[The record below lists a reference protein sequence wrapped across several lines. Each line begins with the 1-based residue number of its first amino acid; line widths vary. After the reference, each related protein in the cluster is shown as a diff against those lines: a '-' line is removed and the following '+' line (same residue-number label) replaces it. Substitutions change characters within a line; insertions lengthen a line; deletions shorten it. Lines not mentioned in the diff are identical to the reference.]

1 MDAATTRTWGAA
13 HVRWFIVGAA
23 CSIVGCGDSGHSSAP
38 LPEPP
43 EVRLTTRETETF
55 SGLPITLDW
64 SSSDATSCTAYGAWS
79 GSKQLSGTE
88 SLHPPLPSNLFGLT
102 CVGPGGTALA
112 QVVVSVAIP
121 RYRANSLAPMEV
133 GEAINNA
140 GDVVG
145 RWCGSYSHALGF
157 IDNRFVPIAGTPPY
171 EPPSCDIQPPFIFVS
186 RAYAINHQR
195 TVLGVSGQWNALQKY
210 SYVWQ
215 YGGGPAPSIP
225 PGEYYFNDIN
235 DFGEIVGSQPMVRPA
250 VLIRQGERID
260 LTGACH
266 AASINN
272 FGHITG
278 SAWDAAGRCSHL
290 LFYADGVAQDLGQFA
305 GASTT
310 WGTAI
315 NIDDTIVGYAES
327 ASGVRAFRYAA
338 AQGYTDLGSLGGSHT
353 WAFDISGAGQ
363 IVGSST
369 LPGQGAYDPTRAI
382 LFSEGRLVDL
392 NDYVDDAGALFS
404 PLSGATA
411 INDAGS
417 IVANAC
423 RPQPY
428 NDCIAY
434 RLTPIYSR

>member
-1 MDAATTRTWGAA
+1 
-13 HVRWFIVGAA
+13 V
-23 CSIVGCGDSGHSSAP
+23 
-38 LPEPP
+38 
-43 EVRLTTRETETF
+43 VRLATSEADTF
-55 SGLPITLDW
+55 SGLPITLTW

-79 GSKQLSGTE
+79 GSKPLSGTE
-88 SLHPPLPSNLFGLT
+88 SLHPPLPSNLFGLS
-102 CVGPGGTALA
+102 CPGPSGTALA

-121 RYRANSLAPMEV
+121 RYRANSLSPMEV
-133 GEAINNA
+133 GAAINIQ

-145 RWCGSYSHALGF
+145 HCGRPWSSAVGF
-157 IDNRFVPIAGTPPY
+157 IDNRYVPIAGTPPY
-171 EPPSCDIQPPFIFVS
+171 EPPSCAPLPLTVFG
-186 RAYAINHQR
+186 ATAINSQR
-195 TVLGVSGQWNALQKY
+195 TVLFAGGVWNALQKY
-210 SYVWQ
+210 GFVWQ

-225 PGEYYFNDIN
+225 PGQYYFNDIN
-235 DFGEIVGSQPMVRPA
+235 DSGEIVGSQPMARPA
-250 VLIRQGERID
+250 VLIRQGERIE
-260 LTGACH
+260 LIGACH

-272 FGHITG
+272 LGHVTG
-278 SAWDAAGRCSHL
+278 NAPDATGRCSHL

-310 WGTAI
+310 RGTAI
-315 NIDDTIVGYAES
+315 NSADTIVGYAES
-327 ASGVRAFRYAA
+327 SSGVRAFHYTA

-392 NDYVDDAGALFS
+392 NDYVDDVWALFS
-404 PLSGATA
+404 PLSSATA
-411 INDAGS
+411 INDAGW

-434 RLTPIYSR
+434 RLTPILSR

>member
-1 MDAATTRTWGAA
+1 MDAATTRASGTMGVLWCTALAA
-13 HVRWFIVGAA
+13 TIA
-23 CSIVGCGDSGHSSAP
+23 GCGDSGGSSAP
-38 LPEPP
+38 PP
-43 EVRLTTRETETF
+43 KPPQVRLTTSETETF
-55 SGLPITLDW
+55 SGLPIRLDW

-79 GSKQLSGTE
+79 GSKQLSGSE
-88 SLHPPLPSNLFGLT
+88 SLHPPLPQNLFGLT
-102 CVGPGGTALA
+102 CTGSSGTTLA
-112 QVVVSVAIP
+112 EVVVSVAIP

-133 GEAINNA
+133 GEAINNI

-157 IDNRFVPIAGTPPY
+157 IDNRYVPIAGLPPY
-171 EPPSCDIQPPFIFVS
+171 EPPSCDVQPPFIFVS
-186 RAYAINHQR
+186 RAYAINDQR
-195 TVLGVSGQWNALQKY
+195 TVLGVSGLWNALQNY

-215 YGGGPAPSIP
+215 YGGSAPSIP
-225 PGEYYFNDIN
+225 PGQYYFNDIN
-235 DFGEIVGSQPMVRPA
+235 DFGEIVGSEPMVRPA
-250 VLIRQGERID
+250 VLIRQGERIE

-278 SAWDAAGRCSHL
+278 SAPDATGMCSHL
-290 LFYADGVAQDLGQFA
+290 LFYADGVANDLGQFP

-310 WGTAI
+310 RGTAI
-315 NIDDTIVGYAES
+315 NSDDTIVGYAES
-327 ASGVRAFRYAA
+327 SSGVRAFRYTA

-353 WAFDISGAGQ
+353 RAFDVSGAGQ

-369 LPGQGAYDPTRAI
+369 LPGQGAYDSTRAI
-382 LFSEGRLVDL
+382 LVSEGRLVDL
-392 NDYVDDAGALFS
+392 NDYVNDPWTLFS
-404 PLSGATA
+404 PLSSATA
-411 INDAGS
+411 INSPGW

-428 NDCIAY
+428 SDCIAY

>member
-1 MDAATTRTWGAA
+1 MDAATTRARGALGVLWCVA
-13 HVRWFIVGAA
+13 LAA
-23 CSIVGCGDSGHSSAP
+23 TIAGCGDSGDSSAP
-38 LPEPP
+38 TPKPP
-43 EVRLTTRETETF
+43 EVRLTTSEIATF
-55 SGLPITLDW
+55 SGLPIRLDW

-79 GSKQLSGTE
+79 GSRPLSGTE
-88 SLHPPLPSNLFGLT
+88 SLHPPLPSSLFGLS

-121 RYRANSLAPMEV
+121 RYRARSLAPMEV
-133 GEAINNA
+133 GEAVNNG

-157 IDNRFVPIAGTPPY
+157 IDNRYVPIAGTPPY
-171 EPPSCDIQPPFIFVS
+171 EPPSCDSQFLFTFVS
-186 RAYAINHQR
+186 GAYAINTRR
-195 TVLGVSGQWNALQKY
+195 TVLGVSGRWDALQKY

-215 YGGGPAPSIP
+215 YGGGSAPSIP

-250 VLIRQGERID
+250 VLIRDGERIE

-266 AASINN
+266 AASINL

-278 SAWDAAGRCSHL
+278 SAWDATGRCSHL

-310 WGTAI
+310 KGTAI
-315 NIDDTIVGYAES
+315 NIADTIVGLAES
-327 ASGVRAFRYAA
+327 VSGVRAFRYSP

-382 LFSEGRLVDL
+382 LFSEDRLVDL
-392 NDYVDDAGALFS
+392 NDYVDDPQALFS
-404 PLSGATA
+404 PLSNATA
-411 INDAGS
+411 ISDSGY

-423 RPQPY
+423 RPASSGA
-428 NDCIAY
+428 CVAY
-434 RLTPIYSR
+434 RLDPIYSR

>member
-1 MDAATTRTWGAA
+1 MDAATTRAWGAA

-23 CSIVGCGDSGHSSAP
+23 CSIVGCGGSGHSSAP
-38 LPEPP
+38 RPEPP

-55 SGLPITLDW
+55 SGLPVTLDW
-64 SSSDATSCTAYGAWS
+64 SSSGATSCTAYGAWS

-88 SLHPPLPSNLFGLT
+88 SLHPPLPSNLFGLA

-112 QVVVSVAIP
+112 QVVASVAIP

-133 GEAINNA
+133 GEAINNI

-157 IDNRFVPIAGTPPY
+157 IDNRYVPIAGTPPY
-171 EPPSCDIQPPFIFVS
+171 EPPSCDFQPPSTFVS
-186 RAYAINHQR
+186 TAYAINYQR
-195 TVLGVSGQWNALQKY
+195 TVLGVSGLWNSLQKY

-250 VLIRQGERID
+250 VLIRDGERIE
-260 LTGACH
+260 LTGACE
-266 AASINN
+266 ATSIND

-278 SAWDAAGRCSHL
+278 SASDAAGRCSHL
-290 LFYADGVAQDLGQFA
+290 LFYADGVAKDLGQFA

-310 WGTAI
+310 RGTAI
-315 NIDDTIVGYAES
+315 NSSTRSWATRRAPA
-327 ASGVRAFRYAA
+327 ASVRFATWRRRA
-338 AQGYTDLGSLGGSHT
+338 TRT
-353 WAFDISGAGQ
+353 WARWVAPRPGRSTSTAQ
-363 IVGSST
+363 ARSSA
-369 LPGQGAYDPTRAI
+369 LRRCRAKVQSDPTRAI

-392 NDYVDDAGALFS
+392 NDYVNDSSALFS
-404 PLSGATA
+404 PLTSATA
-411 INDAGS
+411 INDAGW

-423 RPQPY
+423 RPPPY

-434 RLTPIYSR
+434 RLTPIYSQ

>member
-1 MDAATTRTWGAA
+1 MDAASTRARGTIGVLWCAA
-13 HVRWFIVGAA
+13 LAA
-23 CSIVGCGDSGHSSAP
+23 TIAGCGDSGDSSSP
-38 LPEPP
+38 RPEPP
-43 EVRLTTRETETF
+43 DIRLTASETETF
-55 SGLPITLDW
+55 SGLPIRLDW
-64 SSSDATSCTAYGAWS
+64 SSSDASGCTAYGAWS

-88 SLHPPLPSNLFGLT
+88 SLHPPLPVNLFGLN
-102 CVGPGGTALA
+102 CVGPGGTAMA
-112 QVVVSVAIP
+112 EVVVSVAIP
-121 RYRANSLAPMEV
+121 RYRARSLAPMEF
-133 GEAINNA
+133 GRAINNI

-145 RWCGSYSHALGF
+145 HGCGSYSKAIGF

-171 EPPSCDIQPPFIFVS
+171 EPPTCDFQPPLVS
-186 RAYAINHQR
+186 VGTAYAINYQR
-195 TVLGVSGQWNALQKY
+195 TVLGVSGSWNALQKY

-235 DFGEIVGSQPMVRPA
+235 DFGEIVGSQPMVRLA
-250 VLIRQGERID
+250 VLIRQGERVE

-278 SAWDAAGRCSHL
+278 KAFDATRTCSHL

-315 NIDDTIVGYAES
+315 NDSDTIVGYAES
-327 ASGVRAFRYAA
+327 PSGVRAFRYTA

-353 WAFDISGAGQ
+353 RAVDISGAGQ

-382 LFSEGRLVDL
+382 LVSEGRLVDL
-392 NDYVDDAGALFS
+392 NDYVSDAQTLFA
-404 PLSGATA
+404 PLTTATA
-411 INDAGS
+411 INGPGW
-417 IVANAC
+417 ILANAC
-423 RPQPY
+423 RPPPS

-434 RLTPIYSR
+434 VLTPIYSR